1 MGTLSHL
8 FLYSHMALKIK
19 AVKPESIAARLNIKP
34 DDILLAING
43 CEINDFLDYYFYQ
56 ADEEIEI
63 VISCKGEH
71 RYFRIKKDYADD
83 IGLEFYE
90 PPYRRCG
97 CNCIFCFIDQMHP
110 EARPSLK
117 IKDDDFRL
125 SFSHG
130 NFITLTNLT
139 RKDFQ
144 RIVRQKLSPLYISV
158 HTTNDRLRQKIMRYR
173 KRFNILKS
181 IQFLAR
187 HRIQMHTQIVL
198 IPGWNDGE
206 ELEKTVHDLAR
217 FFPGVQ
223 SIAIVPVGLTKFRN
237 GLPELA
243 PVTSNI
249 AEAVITGSEKWRELF
264 KKKYGA
270 NIVMLADEFFLLAK
284 RKIPSAE
291 YYEGFPQIENGVGM
305 TRQFLDTWQ
314 EKKQNLRLQP
324 DIHSITIITAELISP
339 IMRNIGREFQD
350 LYGVSINTV
359 VVENQYL
366 GKSVTVTGLL
376 SAQDVIRALS
386 LHKGGDLVLLPSNM
400 FNQEGLTIDNK
411 TLQDIIAST
420 GMRCKTLQDF

>member
-1 MGTLSHL
+1 
-8 FLYSHMALKIK
+8 MALKIK
-19 AVKPESIAARLNIKP
+19 AVKPESIASKLNIKP
-34 DDILLAING
+34 DDILLAIKG

-71 RYFRIKKDYADD
+71 RYFRIKKKYADD
-83 IGLEFYE
+83 IGLEFYD

-125 SFSHG
+125 SFSYG

-144 RIVRQKLSPLYISV
+144 RIVNQKLSPLYISV
-158 HTTNDRLRQKIMRYR
+158 HTTDDRLRQKIMRYR

-206 ELEKTVHDLAR
+206 ELKKTVYELAR

-243 PVTSNI
+243 PVTSDI
-249 AEAVITGSEKWRELF
+249 AEALITDSEKWRELF

-270 NIVMLADEFFLLAK
+270 GIVMLADEFFLLAK
-284 RKIPSAE
+284 RELPSAE

-314 EKKQNLRLQP
+314 EKKQDLRIQP

-350 LYGVSINTV
+350 LYGISTNTV
-359 VVENQYL
+359 AVENQYL

-386 LHKGGDLVLLPSNM
+386 LHKGGDLVLLPPNM

-420 GMRCKTLQDF
+420 DMRCKTLQDF